1 MKENYLLTTPL
12 AQQLYH
18 QVAKN
23 LPIIDYHNH
32 LCVADIQNNRQF
44 QNLYEIWLATD
55 PYKHRLM
62 RICGVEE
69 AYITGEKA
77 PYEKFQKWCEVFGSL
92 AGTPVYDWSLAE
104 LQSVFGIDLVPAP
117 ETAREIWDTAEK
129 LLAIPEFFAGSY
141 LKKFNVEY
149 AAPCAGIRDDLSAF
163 ANLPGLAP
171 SLRGDDILAPDQ
183 TFFRELSQVS
193 GIRVTDMET
202 LREALKV
209 RIAQFAEVGCKFS
222 DHALDNGFAY
232 IRDDGKNDR
241 RLQAALSGEALDL
254 ADAQALRSEMLRIL
268 GKIYRQCHMV
278 MQLHIGAQRYT
289 STRLRNLVGPA
300 GGFAGI
306 GNTLD
311 VKSLTALFDDLEQAD
326 GLPKTI
332 VFTLNPADNAP
343 ISILSGSYARDG
355 VAALVTQGPAWWWC
369 DHMQGMKQMLSEFAS
384 YSVLSTFVGMTT
396 DSRSLLS
403 FSRHDYFRRVLCMWI
418 GEKVTAGE
426 FPGDF
431 SVWKPIVEKICYQN
445 AKNMLLEGK

>member
-1 MKENYLLTTPL
+1 MNENYLLTTPL

-18 QVAKN
+18 QVAKD

-32 LCVADIQNNRQF
+32 LCVADIRNNRQF

-69 AYITGEKA
+69 AYITGDKA

-104 LQSVFGIDLVPAP
+104 LQNVFGIDLVPAP

-129 LLAIPEFFAGSY
+129 LLATPAFSAGSY
-141 LKKFNVEY
+141 LEKFNVEY
-149 AAPCAGIRDDLSAF
+149 AAPCAGIREDVSAF
-163 ANLPGLAP
+163 EDIPGLAP
-171 SLRGDDILAPDQ
+171 SLRADDILLPDK
-183 TFFRELSQVS
+183 TFLQELSQVS
-193 GIRVTDMET
+193 NVSIVDLQT
-202 LREALKV
+202 LTEALAT
-209 RIAQFAEVGCKFS
+209 RISRFAKAGCKFS
-222 DHALDNGFAY
+222 DHALDNGFVY
-232 IRDDGKNDR
+232 IRDDGKNQC
-241 RLQAALSGEALDL
+241 RLQTVLSGETLSP
-254 ADAQALRSEMLRIL
+254 ADTQALRSEMLRIL
-268 GKIYRQCHMV
+268 GKLYCQYHMT

-311 VKSLTALFDDLEQAD
+311 VQSLTALLDDLEQTE

-332 VFTLNPADNAP
+332 VFTLNPADNGP

-355 VAALVTQGPAWWWC
+355 VPALVTQGPAWWWC
-369 DHMQGMKQMLSEFAS
+369 DHMQGIKQMLNEFAS
-384 YSVLSTFVGMTT
+384 FSVLSTFVGMTT

-418 GEKVTAGE
+418 GEKVAAGE
-426 FPGDF
+426 LPADF

-445 AKNMLLEGK
+445 AKELIQEGK